1 MVEII
6 ILIIG
11 GIGVFFT
18 FMFGILLAIV
28 EFTIELI
35 IEFKYFILVLICFLA
50 ILLFVFNDTN
60 FVKSIFAK
68 FNFYY

>member
-11 GIGVFFT
+11 GICTFFT

-35 IEFKYFILVLICFLA
+35 IEFKYFILILICILV